1 MARRRHSISILILCI
16 VLGAALWGYVT
27 LTRMYE
33 VDLALPLSV
42 KTPPNQALLSTV
54 PDSIT
59 IRIRAT
65 GIQVL
70 NLKYFSKGA
79 RCDVD
84 LASMKPQS
92 QSLYVVESD
101 DLVRSVVSPN
111 PVRIISVTPTA
122 MTMATG
128 DLFVKLVPLK
138 LRTNI
143 ACREGFEIVDEPSAD
158 PQMVEI
164 RGTKSVVEGIESWPT
179 QKLSLEDVHE
189 STVATVDVSDSLM
202 TLLNVVPSNIKVT
215 INVQQTADV
224 EIHDVPVVFASLPM
238 KGAIVE
244 PSHIAV
250 RIRGGI
256 DVVSSLTARDITATI
271 SADSA
276 GVKTPTV
283 TLPRGARVTAL
294 LPKSV
299 RVSVRLP

>member
-33 VDLALPLSV
+33 VDIALPLSV

-59 IRIRAT
+59 IRVRAS
-65 GIQVL
+65 GLQVL

-84 LASMKPQS
+84 LSSMKPQS

-111 PVRIISVTPTA
+111 PVRILSVTPNA
-122 MTMATG
+122 VTMATG
-128 DLFVKLVPLK
+128 DLFVKQVPLK

-143 ACREGFEIVDEPSAD
+143 ACRDGFEIVEEPSAD

-189 STVATVDVSDSLM
+189 STVATIDVSDSLM
-202 TLLNVVPSNIKVT
+202 TLLNVVPSQVKVS

-224 EIHDVPVVFASLPM
+224 EIADVPITFITAAP
-238 KGAIVE
+238 KGAMIE
-244 PSHIAV
+244 PTHIRV

-256 DVVSSLTARDITATI
+256 DVVSSLT
-271 SADSA
+271 SADIKATVPTEAS
-276 GVKTPTV
+276 GIVTPIVTV
-283 TLPRGARVTAL
+283 PRGARVMAV
-294 LPKSV
+294 LPKTV

>member
-202 TLLNVVPSNIKVT
+202 TLLNVVPSNIKVA

-224 EIHDVPVVFASLPM
+224 EIHDVPVVFASTPM